1 MISVVAH
8 SVFLSIIY
16 CMMTEKYTTEVSL
29 TNVDKPAR
37 LASSVFVK
45 VNQNNYKYQDGNAVQ
60 TGEAIWNPQIS
71 VSNSTNFSEQP
82 IFKY

>member
-29 TNVDKPAR
+29 TNVDKRAC
-37 LASSVFVK
+37 SSQYLSK
-45 VNQNNYKYQDGNAVQ
+45 
-60 TGEAIWNPQIS
+60 
-71 VSNSTNFSEQP
+71 STKITICN
-82 IFKY
+82 